1 MVLKGMDDV
10 IPTVAFI
17 LYCFEEYYFH
27 MWICIFRVYN
37 DRTYLRMLML
47 PASDFYLASLV
58 LKLNSLPLMSSV
70 ESISLSH

>member
-1 MVLKGMDDV
+1 
-10 IPTVAFI
+10 
-17 LYCFEEYYFH
+17 

-58 LKLNSLPLMSSV
+58 LNLNSLPLMSSV
-70 ESISLSH
+70 ESISLSHK